1 MQGYVD
7 AALER
12 FGRIDCFFDNA
23 GVEGVVSPF
32 LDYPEDVYD
41 RVMAVNAKGVWLGLK
56 HVGAARP
63 RPYVPRPEA
72 TLTKV
77 SRLLEDKTS

>member
-1 MQGYVD
+1 MKAD
-7 AALER
+7 A
-12 FGRIDCFFDNA
+12 
-23 GVEGVVSPF
+23 
-32 LDYPEDVYD
+32 D

-77 SRLLEDKTS
+77 SRLLEDQTS